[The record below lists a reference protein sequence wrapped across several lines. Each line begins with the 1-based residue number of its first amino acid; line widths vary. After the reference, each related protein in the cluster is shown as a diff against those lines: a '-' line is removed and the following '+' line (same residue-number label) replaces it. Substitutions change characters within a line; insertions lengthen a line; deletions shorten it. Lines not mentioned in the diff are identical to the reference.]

1 MEHALKVHD
10 LFGAFFL
17 LFQNDEDSVGKC
29 EGKPQYIVNMRQF
42 TINKTGGTVFLFLS
56 EMTFQLDQQKSFKTI
71 LPTGGINM
79 THLRFKLCKSAT
91 ILRAAL

>member
-1 MEHALKVHD
+1 MGPGWFELPGKFQPNQVELEIFYEHALKLHD

-42 TINKTGGTVFLFLS
+42 TINKTGGTVFFVLS
-56 EMTFQLDQQKSFKTI
+56 EMTF
-71 LPTGGINM
+71 
-79 THLRFKLCKSAT
+79 
-91 ILRAAL
+91 